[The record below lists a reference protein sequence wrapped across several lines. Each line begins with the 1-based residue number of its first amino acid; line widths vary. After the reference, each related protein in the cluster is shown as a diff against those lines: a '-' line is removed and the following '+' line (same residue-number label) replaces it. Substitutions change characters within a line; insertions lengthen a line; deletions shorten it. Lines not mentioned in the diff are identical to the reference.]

1 MRRHP
6 GSGLKQCSHLR
17 LMPERLQLGS
27 KESASLSSELEQ
39 VSSRCSHD
47 HKTGGL
53 VGFFHCSRHHNALS
67 LATAPL
73 PNKVELRSQASVS
86 KPTRPARLD
95 QKCRRLRRRVWS
107 AVELR
112 SVPCHLSETDS
123 IQRISSNLRGKIFKT
138 VTESYACHIAEEDK

>member
-47 HKTGGL
+47 HKTRSPRRL
-53 VGFFHCSRHHNALS
+53 LS
-67 LATAPL
+67 VFSPSQCTLPGNDSTTKQDGVEVASLCIEAHASCAP
-73 PNKVELRSQASVS
+73 RQ
-86 KPTRPARLD
+86 
-95 QKCRRLRRRVWS
+95 QCRRLRRRVWS

-112 SVPCHLSETDS
+112 SVPCHLSETHS
-123 IQRISSNLRGKIFKT
+123 IQRISSNLRGTIFKT
-138 VTESYACHIAEEDK
+138 VTESYACHLAEEDK